1 MYAILYLFL
10 PCENISKISLKIRVK
25 DEKWGEASYISSL
38 HSAIKKKTTSGNSQ
52 IVTIIL
58 AVFFRDSNVR
68 ERIFIL

>member
-38 HSAIKKKTTSGNSQ
+38 HSAIKKKNNNWKFPNCDYNFGSF
-52 IVTIIL
+52 L
-58 AVFFRDSNVR
+58 LRF
-68 ERIFIL
+68 